1 MSKQQSY
8 DSPLPALLKGS
19 PPIRL
24 LSSLYAL
31 AVNNRNN
38 RFFTGKTA
46 IASVKSPVISIGGI
60 RAGGTGK
67 TPCAMMV
74 GEMLQDTGKT
84 VAILSRGYRRKNTS
98 DFIAAPGEKINWYDC
113 GDEPA
118 MLHRAL
124 SNCWLGISAQRLR
137 VAQQIEQRANNVVFI
152 LDDGFQHRRLKRD
165 LDIVCV
171 SESLFSDRMLPDGFL
186 REPVNS
192 LSRAHVICLIG
203 KEENSA
209 LLSGLEEKIKALY
222 KQATTVI
229 AHPQPCG
236 WVNAGTGEVS
246 ETPPFSDPVAMCG
259 IARPERFF
267 ESLES
272 LGVKPYKKI
281 VFSDHHSFTKDDF
294 RDIHKLYSKGLVIT
308 EKDAIRI
315 NEFSSEI
322 SSKIWYLKVR
332 LKFHSDDSTKRFKE
346 KLQNILPNL

>member
-1 MSKQQSY
+1 MSIQQPY
-8 DSPLPALLKGS
+8 DSPLPDLLKGT
-19 PPIRL
+19 PPARL
-24 LSSLYAL
+24 LSSLYAI

-38 RFFTGKTA
+38 RFLNGKA
-46 IASVKSPVISIGGI
+46 ASASVNSPVISIGGI

-74 GEMLQDTGKT
+74 GEILQESGTT
-84 VAILSRGYRRKNTS
+84 VAILSRGYRRKNTA
-98 DFIAAPGEKINWYDC
+98 DFIASPGEEINWHDC

-118 MLHRAL
+118 MLHKAL

-137 VAQQIEQRANNVVFI
+137 VARKIEQMAKNVAFI
-152 LDDGFQHRRLKRD
+152 LDDGFQHRQLKRD

-171 SESLFSDRMLPDGFL
+171 NESLFSDRMLPEGFL
-186 REPVNS
+186 REPVSS
-192 LSRAHVICLIG
+192 LTRAHIICLIG
-203 KEENSA
+203 KIENNEL
-209 LLSGLEEKIKALY
+209 LLSLEEKIKNLY
-222 KQATTVI
+222 KQAETFI
-229 AHPQPCG
+229 AHPQPSG
-236 WVNAGTGEVS
+236 WVNAGTGEIAQK
-246 ETPPFSDPVAMCG
+246 PPFSDPVAMCG

-272 LGVKPYKKI
+272 LGVKPCKKI
-281 VFSDHHSFTKDDF
+281 TFSDHHRFTKDDF
-294 RDIHKLYSKGLVIT
+294 VDIHKLYSKGLILT

-346 KLQNILPNL
+346 KLQYILPKL

>member
-1 MSKQQSY
+1 MSKQQQY

-19 PPIRL
+19 LPVRL
-24 LSSLYAL
+24 LSSLYAM
-31 AVNNRNN
+31 AVSSRNKGFN
-38 RFFTGKTA
+38 TGQAA
-46 IASVKSPVISIGGI
+46 IVSLKSPVISIGGI

-74 GEMLQDTGKT
+74 GEMLQETGNS
-84 VAILSRGYRRKNTS
+84 VAILSRGYRRKNRT
-98 DFIAAPGEKINWYDC
+98 DFIAAPGEKINWHDC

-118 MLHRAL
+118 MLHKVL

-137 VAQQIEQRANNVVFI
+137 VAQQIEQMAKNVVFI
-152 LDDGFQHRRLKRD
+152 LDDGFQHRQLKRD

-171 SESLFSDRMLPDGFL
+171 NESLFNDRMLPDGFL
-186 REPVNS
+186 REPVSS

-203 KEENSA
+203 KVENSD
-209 LLSGLEEKIKALY
+209 LLLHLEDKIKNTF
-222 KQATTVI
+222 KQASTFI

-236 WVNAGTGEVS
+236 WVNAVTGEKA
-246 ETPPFSDPVAMCG
+246 ERPPCSDPVAVCG

-272 LGVKPYKKI
+272 LGVKPCKKI
-281 VFSDHHSFTKDDF
+281 VFSDHYSFTKDDF
-294 RDIHKLYSKGLVIT
+294 LNIHKLYSKELVIT

-346 KLQNILPNL
+346 KLQNILPKL

>member
-1 MSKQQSY
+1 M
-8 DSPLPALLKGS
+8 
-19 PPIRL
+19 
-24 LSSLYAL
+24 
-31 AVNNRNN
+31 AVNSRNN
-38 RFFTGKTA
+38 RFLTGKAA

-74 GEMLQDTGKT
+74 GAMLQDTGKT
-84 VAILSRGYRRKNTS
+84 VAILSRGYRRKNTA
-98 DFIAAPGEKINWYDC
+98 DFIAAPGEKINWHDC

-118 MLHRAL
+118 MLHSAL
-124 SNCWLGISAQRLR
+124 SKCWLGISAQRLG
-137 VAQQIEQRANNVVFI
+137 VAQQIEQRANNIVFI
-152 LDDGFQHRRLKRD
+152 LDDGFQHRQLKRD

-171 SESLFSDRMLPDGFL
+171 SESLFNDRMLPDGFL

-203 KEENSA
+203 KSENCE
-209 LLSGLEEKIKALY
+209 LLSGLEQKIKALY
-222 KQATTVI
+222 KQASTFI

-236 WVNAGTGEVS
+236 WVNAETGEVAD
-246 ETPPFSDPVAMCG
+246 TLPFSDPVAMCG

-272 LGVKPYKKI
+272 LGVKPCKKI
-281 VFSDHHSFTKDDF
+281 AFSDHHNFTKDDF

-346 KLQNILPNL
+346 KLQNILPKL